1 MESHGKNESNKSN
14 ISPPKKLIWS
24 FILAYTPLLT
34 LVFFLIRIFW
44 KTSLIFEQIIL
55 SGVLVVIVYL
65 SILLYMRYI
74 NIILIL
80 LVFLIASTATQAFTN
95 VVLNIDRSR
104 SFYLLSWVRYEKIE
118 FVNGKLDLENVRS
131 SEKLNSEA
139 IGQRLAEQVSR
150 GLVSNEGKF
159 ELTFRGK
166 MTVKFSDFIS
176 SKFSLKGWEINNH

>member
-14 ISPPKKLIWS
+14 ISPPRKLIWS
-24 FILAYTPLLT
+24 FVIGFTPLLT

-44 KTSLIFEQIIL
+44 NTSLIFEQIIL
-55 SGVLVVIVYL
+55 SGVLVVIGYL
-65 SILLYMRYI
+65 SILMYTRYA

-80 LVFLIASTATQAFTN
+80 LIFLIASTATQVFTN

-118 FVNGKLDLENVRS
+118 VVNGKLDLENVRS
-131 SEKLNSEA
+131 SEKLNPEA
-139 IGQRLAEQVSR
+139 ISQRLAEQVSR
-150 GLVSNEGKF
+150 GLVSNDGKF

-166 MTVKFSDFIS
+166 MIVQFSDFIG
-176 SKFSLKGWEINNH
+176 SKFSLKGWEMNNR